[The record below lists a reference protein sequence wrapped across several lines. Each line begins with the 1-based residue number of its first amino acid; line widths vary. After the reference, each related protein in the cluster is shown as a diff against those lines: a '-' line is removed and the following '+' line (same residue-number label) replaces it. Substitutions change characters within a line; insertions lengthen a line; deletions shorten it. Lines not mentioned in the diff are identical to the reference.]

1 MQARVARAPAGRR
14 GRGLSQAAFQAVLAR
29 LLVEDDFR
37 DLVRARGEDALEG
50 DLTPVERRRLVAVA
64 SDPGLDVT
72 RTLHDGWRFSKVLLM
87 LPATCAVLGNE
98 RLGEEVRAFWKTRVP
113 RSLYFHAEAIAF
125 CDWLL
130 ERDSGSSTST
140 SSPRSSA
147 RRSSAQRLVDRAAAA
162 AARALRPR
170 PGAAARRGRR
180 GPAARGDPGE
190 AVRPRRLSPASGQVE
205 WRMGLRY
212 ERAAGLAVGLAA
224 PSPCR

>member
-1 MQARVARAPAGRR
+1 VTQV
-14 GRGLSQAAFQAVLAR
+14 AFQAALAR

-37 DLVRARGEDALEG
+37 DSVRAGGEAALDG

-98 RLGEEVRAFWKTRVP
+98 RLSAEVHAFWKTRVP

-130 ERDSGSSTST
+130 ARSGELGLEYLDELAAFERASLVLRSAWADAPPPPQQVRFRHDPQLLLAAIAEGRPLAGIPERPCVLVGSSPLS
-140 SSPRSSA
+140 
-147 RRSSAQRLVDRAAAA
+147 
-162 AARALRPR
+162 
-170 PGAAARRGRR
+170 
-180 GPAARGDPGE
+180 GE
-190 AVRPRRLSPASGQVE
+190 VE
-205 WRMGLRY
+205 WR
-212 ERAAGLAVGLAA
+212 LAA
-224 PSPCR
+224 ETAVTRSEGQAESLPLTPAIS